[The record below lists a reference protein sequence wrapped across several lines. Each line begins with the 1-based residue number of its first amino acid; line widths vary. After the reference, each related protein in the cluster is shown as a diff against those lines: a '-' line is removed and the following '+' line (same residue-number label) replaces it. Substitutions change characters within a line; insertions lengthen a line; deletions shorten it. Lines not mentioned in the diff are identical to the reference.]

1 MFNLNHN
8 TMRKF
13 FVLMLLCATMAGLV
27 SCQKEET
34 GIKINQ
40 RAYTLYSDD
49 VGTIDAIGLPDDAIW
64 SSENEWVATAEGKN
78 ISSGKVGT
86 TTLSFDGHS
95 ISATIKPRYSLY
107 TEPDM
112 SWGCSA
118 NSIISKY
125 GQPFSKTDEVLL
137 YESNNPAAPYT
148 MYMFDETGLSSCAT
162 LVKFSY
168 GEKLVDF
175 LGERYV
181 FFSVDTED
189 YTADFA
195 HCYGTKQDPQIDIVG
210 QMAFSSSIG
219 GILVMYIP
227 NTSNRTRSIE
237 MVDYIDIM
245 KKMLNDY

>member
-86 TTLSFDGHS
+86 TTLSFDGHD
-95 ISATIKPRYSLY
+95 ISGSVYNEYRGFMVA
-107 TEPDM
+107 DM
-112 SWGCSA
+112 LRH
-118 NSIISKY
+118 Y
-125 GQPFSKTDEVLL
+125 
-137 YESNNPAAPYT
+137 
-148 MYMFDETGLSSCAT
+148 
-162 LVKFSY
+162 
-168 GEKLVDF
+168 
-175 LGERYV
+175 
-181 FFSVDTED
+181 
-189 YTADFA
+189 
-195 HCYGTKQDPQIDIVG
+195 
-210 QMAFSSSIG
+210 
-219 GILVMYIP
+219 
-227 NTSNRTRSIE
+227 
-237 MVDYIDIM
+237 
-245 KKMLNDY
+245 